1 MAAFL
6 LEDSSID
13 EVRHESPTKG
23 GGKSP
28 ALLDAEPSLSC
39 FRIYRTLTSVFI
51 CVGYFM
57 KEGFEMKR
65 VVLLAAVAVCS
76 VLGLLTAEFAAA
88 ADAPAASGPTD
99 IVVGGKPLKGEVTK
113 TLKGRVWSQ
122 WADNPDGELLFG
134 IQYWNTGEP
143 ASGTP
148 AGRSSTDLDVKPPD
162 PLFVCCA
169 WGFTGGTDRNNP
181 YAGWYHAATTVR
193 LAVKDKA
200 LMDQIIK
207 ASQELVAM
215 EVSLDGRT
223 ITGFKLIK

>member
-1 MAAFL
+1 
-6 LEDSSID
+6 
-13 EVRHESPTKG
+13 
-23 GGKSP
+23 
-28 ALLDAEPSLSC
+28 
-39 FRIYRTLTSVFI
+39 
-51 CVGYFM
+51 
-57 KEGFEMKR
+57 MKR

-88 ADAPAASGPTD
+88 ADAPGAAGPTD
-99 IVVGGKPLKGEVTK
+99 QIVGGKPLKSEAATK

-169 WGFTGGTDRNNP
+169 WGFT
-181 YAGWYHAATTVR
+181 
-193 LAVKDKA
+193 
-200 LMDQIIK
+200 
-207 ASQELVAM
+207 
-215 EVSLDGRT
+215 
-223 ITGFKLIK
+223 

>member
-1 MAAFL
+1 
-6 LEDSSID
+6 
-13 EVRHESPTKG
+13 
-23 GGKSP
+23 
-28 ALLDAEPSLSC
+28 
-39 FRIYRTLTSVFI
+39 
-51 CVGYFM
+51 
-57 KEGFEMKR
+57 MKR
-65 VVLLAAVAVCS
+65 VVLIAAVAVCS
-76 VLGLLTAEFAAA
+76 VLGLLTAEFAVA
-88 ADAPAASGPTD
+88 ADAPAGPTGSALLPD
-99 IVVGGKPLKGEVTK
+99 GKMAYQGVHPK

-134 IQYWNTGEP
+134 IQYWNTGDP
-143 ASGTP
+143 ASGNP
-148 AGRSSTDLDVKPPD
+148 SGRASSDLDVKPPD

-169 WGFTGGTDRNNP
+169 WGFTGGTDKNNP

-223 ITGFKLIK
+223 ITGFKVLK

>member
-1 MAAFL
+1 
-6 LEDSSID
+6 
-13 EVRHESPTKG
+13 
-23 GGKSP
+23 
-28 ALLDAEPSLSC
+28 
-39 FRIYRTLTSVFI
+39 
-51 CVGYFM
+51 M
-57 KEGFEMKR
+57 KEGFGMKR
-65 VVLLAAVAVCS
+65 VVLLAAVAVFS
-76 VLGLLTAEFAAA
+76 VLGLVTAEFAAA
-88 ADAPAASGPTD
+88 ADAPGGPTGPSD
-99 IVVGGKPLKGEVTK
+99 IVVGGKPLKSDASATK

-169 WGFTGGTDRNNP
+169 WGFTGGTERNNP

-223 ITGFKLIK
+223 ITGFKLLKGD

>member
-1 MAAFL
+1 MRLVVQQVRLIRL
-6 LEDSSID
+6 LGASRSRATRPRP
-13 EVRHESPTKG
+13 RHS
-23 GGKSP
+23 
-28 ALLDAEPSLSC
+28 
-39 FRIYRTLTSVFI
+39 
-51 CVGYFM
+51 
-57 KEGFEMKR
+57 R
-65 VVLLAAVAVCS
+65 VEC
-76 VLGLLTAEFAAA
+76 GHNGPIIQTANF
-88 ADAPAASGPTD
+88 
-99 IVVGGKPLKGEVTK
+99 
-113 TLKGRVWSQ
+113 
-122 WADNPDGELLFG
+122 LFG

-169 WGFTGGTDRNNP
+169 WGFTGGTEKNNP

-223 ITGFKLIK
+223 ITGFKVIKGD

>member
-1 MAAFL
+1 
-6 LEDSSID
+6 
-13 EVRHESPTKG
+13 
-23 GGKSP
+23 
-28 ALLDAEPSLSC
+28 
-39 FRIYRTLTSVFI
+39 
-51 CVGYFM
+51 
-57 KEGFEMKR
+57 
-65 VVLLAAVAVCS
+65 
-76 VLGLLTAEFAAA
+76 
-88 ADAPAASGPTD
+88 
-99 IVVGGKPLKGEVTK
+99 
-113 TLKGRVWSQ
+113 VWSQ
-122 WADNPDGELLFG
+122 WADNPDNELLFG

-143 ASGTP
+143 ASGNP

-169 WGFTGGTDRNNP
+169 WGFTGGTERNNP

-223 ITGFKLIK
+223 ITGFKVIKGD